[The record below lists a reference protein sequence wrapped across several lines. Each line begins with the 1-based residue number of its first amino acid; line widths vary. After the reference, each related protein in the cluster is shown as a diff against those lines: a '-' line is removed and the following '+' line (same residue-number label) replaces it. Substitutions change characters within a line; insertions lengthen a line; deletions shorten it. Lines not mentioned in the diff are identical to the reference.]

1 MDIKELISAVKKR
14 PEMYLGDVP
23 DISNL
28 SYYLDGFLAS
38 NLINLNNKTDRLF
51 KYEFHDWI
59 RLRLERKFGINFE
72 NKSDHFK
79 NYIRQVCHSDRESL
93 DLFFELT
100 DIYFKELDKN
110 G

>member
-1 MDIKELISAVKKR
+1 
-14 PEMYLGDVP
+14 MYLGDVP

-38 NLINLNNKTDRLF
+38 NLINLNNETDRLF
-51 KYEFHDWI
+51 KYGFHDWI
-59 RLRLERKFGINFE
+59 RLRLEREFGTNFE

-79 NYIRQVCHSDRESL
+79 NYIRQVCHSERECL
-93 DLFFELT
+93 DLFFKST
-100 DIYFKELDKN
+100 DIYFRELDKN